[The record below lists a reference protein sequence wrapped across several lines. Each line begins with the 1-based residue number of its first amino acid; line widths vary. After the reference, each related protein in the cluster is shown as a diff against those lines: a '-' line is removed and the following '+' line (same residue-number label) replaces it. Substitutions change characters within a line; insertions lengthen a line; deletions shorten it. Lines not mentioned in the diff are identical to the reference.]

1 MSIQAEACK
10 PPGEWLILITLF
22 VSWQLGYP
30 SFYLILNIR
39 NKNMSCF
46 HIKEKSFKHYVYMK
60 MKLEYPQSTA
70 FLSEIFRGNKQ
81 ENSGHTSILSF
92 LITAFLMKPIF
103 RTFYRNF
110 LDNYPFH
117 YNLNILDHTLLKTEF
132 ESTNILP

>member
-1 MSIQAEACK
+1 
-10 PPGEWLILITLF
+10 
-22 VSWQLGYP
+22 
-30 SFYLILNIR
+30 
-39 NKNMSCF
+39 
-46 HIKEKSFKHYVYMK
+46 MK